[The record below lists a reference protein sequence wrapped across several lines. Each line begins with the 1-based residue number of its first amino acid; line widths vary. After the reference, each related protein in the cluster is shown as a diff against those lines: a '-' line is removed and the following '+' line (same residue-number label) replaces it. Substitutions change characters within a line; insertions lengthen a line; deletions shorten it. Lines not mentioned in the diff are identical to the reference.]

1 MSEIEKVMINK
12 IEKRKSRF
20 FEKHQQMDKPL
31 VRLTRKKKKEREDSN
46 VKLRNEKMKKGK
58 SFLTCSKKKKIWKET
73 GRLLETHKIPKL
85 TGF

>member
-1 MSEIEKVMINK
+1 MSEIEKVTINK

-31 VRLTRKKKKEREDSN
+31 VRRTRKKKEREDSN

-58 SFLTCSKKKKIWKET
+58 SFLTCSKKKIWKET
-73 GRLLETHKIPKL
+73 GRLLETHKVPKL